1 MSLSG
6 QLRIFAVALVAAF
19 VLILPAT
26 AGAASIPSSVEV
38 VPGNPYYLLVQAQSE
53 APTTYGQKIG
63 TCVIEAETSCPAAD
77 LTGAR
82 LNSANLSYAKLSG
95 ASLRDGS
102 LVLSLGSFLRAGGA
116 DFSNVNFIGSSL
128 AYANLRNA
136 NLSGA
141 TTTFAGFTN
150 ADMRGAQLVGT
161 DGYFGAI
168 VGSDLR
174 GANMRG
180 MDFSN
185 SDVNGTDMRGAD
197 MREMNLTNADFTG
210 SRMGG
215 VDLKGSH
222 FCNTLMPSGK
232 VIAPRKGLCPGQI
245 RPGPPG
251 SQPIAVPSSSP
262 MFPAIYALQTGT
274 QVQAGERVSGC
285 EIEAF
290 TKCPRT
296 NFKDKSLQGA
306 FLAYANLNGSDL
318 RNVNFPL
325 GSLAYASATK
335 AKFDGANLGATSIVD
350 ADLRGASL
358 RRTSLGLT
366 VLSGVDLQ
374 GADLT
379 GARTDSATDLRG
391 ANFEGCTGCPAAKP

>member
-1 MSLSG
+1 MSG

-150 ADMRGAQLVGT
+150 DMPT
-161 DGYFGAI
+161 MTI
-168 VGSDLR
+168 
-174 GANMRG
+174 NT
-180 MDFSN
+180 N
-185 SDVNGTDMRGAD
+185 S
-197 MREMNLTNADFTG
+197 
-210 SRMGG
+210 
-215 VDLKGSH
+215 
-222 FCNTLMPSGK
+222 
-232 VIAPRKGLCPGQI
+232 I
-245 RPGPPG
+245 
-251 SQPIAVPSSSP
+251 
-262 MFPAIYALQTGT
+262 
-274 QVQAGERVSGC
+274 
-285 EIEAF
+285 
-290 TKCPRT
+290 
-296 NFKDKSLQGA
+296 
-306 FLAYANLNGSDL
+306 LA
-318 RNVNFPL
+318 
-325 GSLAYASATK
+325 
-335 AKFDGANLGATSIVD
+335 
-350 ADLRGASL
+350 
-358 RRTSLGLT
+358 
-366 VLSGVDLQ
+366 
-374 GADLT
+374 
-379 GARTDSATDLRG
+379 
-391 ANFEGCTGCPAAKP
+391 E